1 MLDTSAHAS
10 SLKKY
15 GLHAR
20 TLERTPSSTDTQG
33 GRHQPRETTVVARI
47 HSHKSGTTETEFS
60 SETESRTPKSRGS
73 GSFVGS
79 GTTTE
84 DLRLCKHE
92 LTGSSP
98 EEKRDNKRSSGTSIP
113 SLSRIE
119 KVLGKDVSDEPI
131 DFRALRQDIRQLEKE
146 TIRRRQEIVRPT
158 PNGGQE
164 IWAELKSGVLS
175 SGGDSVLS
183 PAPAYRSLRSLTPED
198 ADDSFHETFEKE
210 LVRRRR
216 RRRSASCSSRCCESE
231 RCCRG
236 LDSGQSRSTH
246 SVTGASSRNSSSRSE
261 KSSTRSSRSP
271 SIEQMKQGDTKSNL
285 MTIFSLKTQCLSIQ
299 VAVLPHVARGPAF
312 ARDEGGYAAGELV
325 TRPQSPALGA
335 SLNIFPIRT
344 LGQCRSVA
352 PAALFYPNS
361 ELKSAPISW
370 TIWTVT
376 QMLKPV
382 GAAILLCVYY
392 TSIQYYFSTKT
403 SEFMKK
409 FSKEKSKTKSISMHS
424 QPVQDMICLYFM
436 LTPINLDGIFIQILA
451 TDTT

>member
-1 MLDTSAHAS
+1 MFQNLRDSCSSRESAKSSSQLSRRSSHDAVMLDTSAHAS

-20 TLERTPSSTDTQG
+20 TLERTPSSDTQG
-33 GRHQPRETTVVARI
+33 GRQQPRETTVVARI
-47 HSHKSGTTETEFS
+47 HSHKSTETEFS
-60 SETESRTPKSRGS
+60 SETGSRTPKSRGS

-146 TIRRRQEIVRPT
+146 TIRRRQEIVRPA

-164 IWAELKSGVLS
+164 IWAELKSSGVLS

-271 SIEQMKQGDTKSNL
+271 SIEQMKQGDK
-285 MTIFSLKTQCLSIQ
+285 
-299 VAVLPHVARGPAF
+299 
-312 ARDEGGYAAGELV
+312 
-325 TRPQSPALGA
+325 
-335 SLNIFPIRT
+335 
-344 LGQCRSVA
+344 
-352 PAALFYPNS
+352 
-361 ELKSAPISW
+361 
-370 TIWTVT
+370 
-376 QMLKPV
+376 
-382 GAAILLCVYY
+382 
-392 TSIQYYFSTKT
+392 
-403 SEFMKK
+403 
-409 FSKEKSKTKSISMHS
+409 KSIG
-424 QPVQDMICLYFM
+424 
-436 LTPINLDGIFIQILA
+436 T
-451 TDTT
+451 

>member
-1 MLDTSAHAS
+1 MLDTNAHAS

-20 TLERTPSSTDTQG
+20 TLERTPSSDTG
-33 GRHQPRETTVVARI
+33 GRQPRETTVIARI

-92 LTGSSP
+92 LVSSSP
-98 EEKRDNKRSSGTSIP
+98 EEKRDKRSSGASIP

-271 SIEQMKQGDTKSNL
+271 SIEQMKQGDTEKLFDKTNIKDLQSKSL
-285 MTIFSLKTQCLSIQ
+285 LRLQFFHVSREDKPSLEL
-299 VAVLPHVARGPAF
+299 R
-312 ARDEGGYAAGELV
+312 AALLV
-325 TRPQSPALGA
+325 TRPQSPTAVLVSTYFQSQHLVSGA
-335 SLNIFPIRT
+335 SPVL
-344 LGQCRSVA
+344 
-352 PAALFYPNS
+352 S
-361 ELKSAPISW
+361 ELRAQICSNFLNYLNSN
-370 TIWTVT
+370 TNV
-376 QMLKPV
+376 KPV

-392 TSIQYYFSTKT
+392 TSIQYYFYQDLGIY
-403 SEFMKK
+403 
-409 FSKEKSKTKSISMHS
+409 EKLFQRKIKTKSISMHI
-424 QPVQDMICLYFM
+424 QPVQDMSDLS
-436 LTPINLDGIFIQILA
+436 IFYAHTYKFRRYI
-451 TDTT
+451 

>member
-1 MLDTSAHAS
+1 MRDSCSSRESAKSSSQLSRRSSHDAVMLDTSAHAPG
-10 SLKKY
+10 LKKY

-20 TLERTPSSTDTQG
+20 TLERTPSSDT
-33 GRHQPRETTVVARI
+33 GRQRETTVIARI

-92 LTGSSP
+92 SVVSSSP
-98 EEKRDNKRSSGTSIP
+98 EEKRDKRSSGASIP

-158 PNGGQE
+158 PNGGGQE

-231 RCCRG
+231 RCCPG
-236 LDSGQSRSTH
+236 LDSAQSRSTH

-271 SIEQMKQGDTKSNL
+271 SIEQMKQGDT
-285 MTIFSLKTQCLSIQ
+285 M
-299 VAVLPHVARGPAF
+299 
-312 ARDEGGYAAGELV
+312 
-325 TRPQSPALGA
+325 
-335 SLNIFPIRT
+335 
-344 LGQCRSVA
+344 
-352 PAALFYPNS
+352 
-361 ELKSAPISW
+361 IS
-370 TIWTVT
+370 TV
-376 QMLKPV
+376 
-382 GAAILLCVYY
+382 
-392 TSIQYYFSTKT
+392 
-403 SEFMKK
+403 
-409 FSKEKSKTKSISMHS
+409 
-424 QPVQDMICLYFM
+424 
-436 LTPINLDGIFIQILA
+436 
-451 TDTT
+451 